1 MAYTDFAFYQG
12 DFFGTVI
19 TDGIVF
25 RRMAERASEY
35 LDMAT
40 FDRLTEEIP
49 EKYAV
54 KVKKCCCAAAEAIH
68 LYQPEKDTDADADSV
83 RPKTQESIGSYSV
96 SYGSV
101 SNTLSALLDG
111 DSAGLE
117 DYLQSICMKYLGTSG
132 LLYRGN
138 D

>member
-54 KVKKCCCAAAEAIH
+54 KVKKCCCALAEAV
-68 LYQPEKDTDADADSV
+68 YQYQYGGADGESGAV

-117 DYLQSICMKYLGTSG
+117 DYLHSVCMKYLGTSG
-132 LLYRGN
+132 LLFRG
-138 D
+138 DD

>member
-1 MAYTDFAFYQG
+1 MAYADFEFYQES
-12 DFFGTVI
+12 FFGTVI
-19 TDGIVF
+19 RDSGTF
-25 RRMAERASEY
+25 RQAAERASEY
-35 LDMAT
+35 MDMVT
-40 FDRLTEEIP
+40 FDRLCTGIP
-49 EKYAV
+49 AEYET
-54 KVKKCCCAAAEAIH
+54 KVRKCCCAAAEAIH

-83 RPKTQESIGSYSV
+83 RPKTQETIGAYSV

-101 SNTLSALLDG
+101 SGTLSALLNG
-111 DSAGLE
+111 ETAGLE